1 MDETRTAGDDDT
13 AVEAA
18 ILQLLLAM
26 HPAQV
31 TFGEL
36 LRMLTMDEAD
46 FGQRDTAERAVEEL
60 SAAGLVHRNG
70 DVLLL
75 SRAAVHC
82 DELLSR

>member
-1 MDETRTAGDDDT
+1 MDETRTAGEDDT

-18 ILQLLLAM
+18 ILQLLLAL

-31 TFGEL
+31 TFAEL

-60 SAAGLVHRNG
+60 AAAGLMHRNG
-70 DVLLL
+70 DVLFL
-75 SRAAVHC
+75 SRAAVRC